1 MACST
6 YSAKRISERVF
17 LCILNK
23 MILKQHL
30 KPGAVGFLVF
40 FLLIT
45 SLTSGHVIYAD
56 NLKEVIYRASENYKV
71 PSGLIYQ
78 VIEAESSF
86 NPYAVS
92 GAGARG
98 LMQITRPTWD
108 WVCQDLLRVSW
119 SFDNDSFNK
128 EKNIIVGTRFLAW
141 INTYLNKHAEELNAN
156 HDDLLLACY
165 NAGPGTVR
173 KYGFRVPPFKE
184 TRNYI
189 TRINSSLK

>member
-1 MACST
+1 MD
-6 YSAKRISERVF
+6 F

-23 MILKQHL
+23 MFSKQHAKHQVL
-30 KPGAVGFLVF
+30 IF
-40 FLLIT
+40 FLLLTLIL
-45 SLTSGHVIYAD
+45 SLTIIPVIYAD
-56 NLKEVIYRASENYKV
+56 NLKEVIYKAAQNYKIA
-71 PSGLIYQ
+71 PELIYQ

-92 GAGARG
+92 RADARG

-108 WVCQDLLRVSW
+108 WICRDLLEVSW

-141 INTYLNKHAEELNAN
+141 INNYLHKHAEELNAN

-165 NAGPGTVR
+165 NAGPGTVK
-173 KYGFRVPPFKE
+173 KYGFRVPPFEE
-184 TRNYI
+184 TQNYV
-189 TRINSSLK
+189 TRINASLR